1 MTTTMNFEVKV
12 SKRRRISLPKAIAEM
27 MSIREGMKLK
37 MYIEGDRIIIEPVK
51 DAFWYAT
58 YGSKVGYI
66 SFRELEEES
75 ECEQEKLQNSS

>member
-1 MTTTMNFEVKV
+1 MTTTMSFEVKV
-12 SKRRRISLPKAIAEM
+12 SKRRRISLPKTIAEM
-27 MSIREGMKLK
+27 IGIREGMKLK

-51 DAFWYAT
+51 DAFWYAM

>member
-1 MTTTMNFEVKV
+1 MRNTPLVGL
-12 SKRRRISLPKAIAEM
+12 SLFNTI
-27 MSIREGMKLK
+27 
-37 MYIEGDRIIIEPVK
+37 VTK
-51 DAFWYAT
+51 DAFWYAM

>member
-1 MTTTMNFEVKV
+1 MTTTMSFEVKV

-27 MSIREGMKLK
+27 MGIREGMKLK

-51 DAFWYAT
+51 DAFWYAM

-75 ECEQEKLQNSS
+75 ECEQEKLQKSS